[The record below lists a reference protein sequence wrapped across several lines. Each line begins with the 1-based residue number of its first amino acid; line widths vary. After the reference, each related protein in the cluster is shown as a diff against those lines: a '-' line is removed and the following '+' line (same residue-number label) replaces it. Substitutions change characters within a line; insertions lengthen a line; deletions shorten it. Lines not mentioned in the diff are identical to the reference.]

1 MMRLVES
8 FSASKNIIQELPLT
22 ESVFTEKDT
31 GKKYETKKKFRVD
44 ISRFTENLNKR
55 IYSKGLWENVIKNQ
69 KHIWEGSFA
78 LADHPADE
86 GSFKDVMGVWSNLH
100 INEDTDTV
108 RADITFVGPYGSK
121 ALEILEAG
129 GKIGFSSSGF
139 GDLKEDG
146 KTVDES
152 TYQIERIAD
161 CVLNPSQQVFGTM
174 KDAIEEKTTNY
185 SSTIKEDTKEHIKM
199 SSNKL
204 SKFEERKFRESID
217 FYLNEALKENKTPD
231 IRLKELNELMTY
243 FDEGD
248 NYSDLKEKVEK
259 EIENTHK
266 VIKEAVVK
274 ASVLKETFGTDNPED
289 FKEGLSKLATDTQLH
304 ERQSE
309 DWKKLAEGLQQT
321 IKELK
326 EELEKR
332 PTVEQLEDLKDRIKF
347 VRESGTKKEATLTET
362 IRKKDK
368 DLDEN
373 AEIYQEMVK
382 ELKRVVDALAES
394 ESINEELYSKNK
406 SLLKEINENKK
417 ALLTLEESYKKQIAD
432 LTKLP
437 EVKHSDPKQMFN
449 NFNES
454 NKVKKY
460 YEDLERQHGKDILP
474 YKEKIMSSKT
484 LFEAMRI
491 YTNALNEMTE
501 SIYTSRTGDI
511 NIDRKKIEEATGYKI
526 NPVKSTNM
534 PEGWD

>member
-1 MMRLVES
+1 MIRLVEN
-8 FSASKNIIQELPLT
+8 FSAYKDIIKELPLT
-22 ESVFTEKDT
+22 EASITEKDT

-55 IYSKGLWENVIKNQ
+55 IYSKGLWENVIKSQ

-78 LADHPADE
+78 LADHPTDE

-108 RADITFVGPYGSK
+108 RADITFVGPYGAK

-161 CVLNPSQQVFGTM
+161 CVLNPSQQVYGTI
-174 KDAIEEKTTNY
+174 KDVIEEKTTNY

-204 SKFEERKFRESID
+204 SKFEERKFRESIN
-217 FYLNEALKENKTPD
+217 FYFAEALKEDKTSD

-248 NYSDLKEKVEK
+248 NYTDLKEMVEK

-266 VIKEAVVK
+266 AIKEAIVK
-274 ASVLKETFGTDNPED
+274 ASSLKETFGTDNPEE
-289 FKEGLSKLATDTQLH
+289 FKEGLAKLATDSQLY
-304 ERQSE
+304 ERQLE
-309 DWKKLAEGLQQT
+309 DWKKLAEGLQKT

-326 EELEKR
+326 EELEKK
-332 PTVEQLEDLKDRIKF
+332 PSNEQVENLKDRIKF
-347 VRESGTKKEATLTET
+347 IKESQLKKEVSLNET
-362 IRKKDK
+362 IRIKDK
-368 DLDEN
+368 HLDEN
-373 AEIYQEMVK
+373 AKIYQEMVG

-394 ESINEELYSKNK
+394 ESINEELYTKNK
-406 SLLKEINENKK
+406 SLLKEINE
-417 ALLTLEESYKKQIAD
+417 SKKQISNLREVYEKKIAD

-437 EVKHSDPKQMFN
+437 EVKHSDPKKMFN
-449 NFNES
+449 NFNEN

-460 YEDLERQHGKDILP
+460 YEDLEKQHGSDIIP
-474 YKEKIMSSKT
+474 YKEKIVSCKT
-484 LFEAMRI
+484 LFEAMRV
-491 YTNALNEMTE
+491 YTNALNEMT
-501 SIYTSRTGDI
+501 SDIYISKSGDET
-511 NIDRKKIEEATGYKI
+511 IDRTRIEEATGYKI
-526 NPVKSTNM
+526 NPAKSRNV